1 MDFYSECVQS
11 IIDLDSNKA
20 KQLAE
25 KAVQDQTFP
34 LLEVV
39 EKGFGEGIK
48 KAGDLWEEG
57 EFFLP
62 ELMSAAKA
70 MTEAMDVLTP
80 FLEQST
86 DIEKKRTVV
95 MATIEND
102 IHTIGKTIVSTMLK
116 ANGYKVIDLG
126 ADTKVEKI
134 IEVAKENKAA
144 IIGVSALL
152 TTTMIGQKTVVEKLN
167 EEGIRGNFKVIL
179 GGAPVTDSW
188 VKQCKAD
195 GFAENAIAAVALA
208 EKLLSIS

>member
-1 MDFYSECVQS
+1 MDFYSECAQS

-20 KQLAE
+20 KQLAQT
-25 KAVQDQTFP
+25 AVQDQTYP
-34 LLEVV
+34 ILDVV

-48 KAGDLWEEG
+48 QAGVLWEEG

-70 MTEAMDVLTP
+70 MTDAMDILTP
-80 FLEQST
+80 TLEKASEV
-86 DIEKKRTVV
+86 EKKGTVV

-126 ADTKVEKI
+126 PDVKVDRI
-134 IEVAKENKAA
+134 IKVAKESDAT

-152 TTTMIGQKTVVEKLN
+152 TTTMTGQKTVVEKLQK
-167 EEGIRGNFKVIL
+167 EGLRENFKVIL
-179 GGAPVTDSW
+179 GGAPITESW
-188 VKQCKAD
+188 VKQCEAD

-208 EKLLSIS
+208 DRLLGI

>member
-1 MDFYSECVQS
+1 MDFYSECAKS
-11 IIDLDSNKA
+11 IIDLDSEKA
-20 KQLAE
+20 KQLAQT
-25 KAVQDQTFP
+25 AVKDQKYP
-34 LLEVV
+34 ILEVV
-39 EKGFGEGIK
+39 ERGFGEGIK

-70 MTEAMDVLTP
+70 MTDAMDILTP
-80 FLEQST
+80 SLEKTSEL
-86 DIEKKRTVV
+86 EKKGTVV

-126 ADTKVEKI
+126 ADVKI
-134 IEVAKENKAA
+134 DRIINVAKENDAS

-152 TTTMIGQKTVVEKLN
+152 TTTMVGQKTVVEKLQK
-167 EEGIRGNFKVIL
+167 EGVRSNFKVIL
-179 GGAPVTDSW
+179 GGAPVTESW
-188 VKQCKAD
+188 VEQCKAD

-208 EKLLSIS
+208 DKLLGI

>member
-1 MDFYSECVQS
+1 MDFYSECAQS
-11 IIDLDSNKA
+11 IIDLDSEKA
-20 KQLAE
+20 KQLAQTAME
-25 KAVQDQTFP
+25 KQTYP
-34 LLEVV
+34 ILEVV

-57 EFFLP
+57 QYFLP

-70 MTEAMDVLTP
+70 MTEAMDILTP
-80 FLEQST
+80 SLEKASE
-86 DIEKKRTVV
+86 IEKKGTVV

-126 ADTKVEKI
+126 ADVKVNKI
-134 IEVAKENKAA
+134 IEVAKENEAT

-152 TTTMIGQKTVVEKLN
+152 TTTMIGQKSVVENLQ
-167 EEGIRGNFKVIL
+167 EEGLRSNFKVIL
-179 GGAPVTDSW
+179 GGAPVTESW

-208 EKLLSIS
+208 DKLLGIY

>member
-1 MDFYSECVQS
+1 MDFYSECAKS
-11 IIDLDSNKA
+11 IIDLDSEKA
-20 KQLAE
+20 KQLAQT
-25 KAVQDQTFP
+25 AVKDQKYP
-34 LLEVV
+34 ILEVV
-39 EKGFGEGIK
+39 ERGFGEGIK

-70 MTEAMDVLTP
+70 MTDAMDILTP
-80 FLEQST
+80 SLEKTSEL
-86 DIEKKRTVV
+86 EKKGTVV

-126 ADTKVEKI
+126 ADVKI
-134 IEVAKENKAA
+134 DRIINVAKENTAS

-152 TTTMIGQKTVVEKLN
+152 TTTMVGQKTVVERLQK
-167 EEGIRGNFKVIL
+167 EGVRSNFKIIL
-179 GGAPVTDSW
+179 GGAPVTESW
-188 VKQCKAD
+188 VEQCKAD

-208 EKLLSIS
+208 DKLLGI